1 MFQPN
6 LIIQLLMN
14 QGEAGKCK
22 LTLAWNSKNCFRI
35 KRKMAQMDFAA
46 VLGGS
51 YGAMGR
57 QKRSQL

>member
-1 MFQPN
+1 MS
-6 LIIQLLMN
+6 